1 MKLLIDTHVLI
12 WATVEPARLSKRA
25 VALLADPANQLLIST
40 VSAYEIEFKRDRDPV
55 LSRLP
60 RDLTAAVVELDMQW
74 LPLEAR
80 HAALAGQ
87 LLRHHGDPFDRCL
100 VAQALIEEAAI
111 LSADRWMAAYNAIVY
126 W

>member
-12 WATVEPARLSKRA
+12 WAAVEPARLSERA
-25 VALLADPANQLLIST
+25 VALLTDPANKLLISS
-40 VSAYEIEFKRDRDPV
+40 VSAYEIEYKRDRDPV

-60 RDLTAAVVELDMQW
+60 RDLATAVAELDMQW
-74 LPLEAR
+74 LPLEVR

-87 LLRHHGDPFDRCL
+87 LPRHHGDPFDRCL

-111 LSADRWMAAYNAIVY
+111 LSVDRWMAAYNAPIY